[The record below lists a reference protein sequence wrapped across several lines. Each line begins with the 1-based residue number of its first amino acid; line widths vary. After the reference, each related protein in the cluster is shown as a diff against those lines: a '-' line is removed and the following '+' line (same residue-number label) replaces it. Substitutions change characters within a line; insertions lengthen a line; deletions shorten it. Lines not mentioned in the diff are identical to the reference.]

1 MLRMRRQ
8 PQPSGVETEIFP
20 ISSSTDDWFQINP
33 TSNTLS
39 NNENEVWNSG
49 RFAPAC
55 IRYEFE
61 TSVRCTRV
69 ELLPCMSPESGDV
82 IHEIRAGSD
91 VFRFS
96 GRAVDRT
103 WINAEIKAER
113 VKSIEIHTLK
123 SPSWVA
129 WRRVRFWTTKY

>member
-1 MLRMRRQ
+1 MRRQ
-8 PQPSGVETEIFP
+8 PQPPTGVEVEIFP
-20 ISSSTDDWFQINP
+20 VSSSTDDWWRQGQ

-39 NNENEVWNSG
+39 TDENEVWNSG
-49 RFAPAC
+49 RFAPVC
-55 IRYEFE
+55 IRFEFE
-61 TSVRCTRV
+61 KSVRCTRV
-69 ELLPCMSPESGDV
+69 ELLPCMSPESGTV

-96 GRAVDRT
+96 GRAVDSK
-103 WINAEIKAER
+103 WINAEINAER
-113 VKSIEIHTLK
+113 IKSIDIQTLK